1 MTTRQLTTCTVSIAE
16 LREVVAVAIGRHPDQ
31 RARIEKGATIV
42 RLRTITPDPEYHGSF
57 DVESASAP
65 GTFYSVDHRV
75 RVCQCPDQQRR
86 GGTCGH
92 LWALDLLRA
101 LARLQAHEPALA
113 EAA

>member
-42 RLRTITPDPEYHGSF
+42 LLRTITPDPEYHGSF

-65 GTFYSVDHRV
+65 GTFYSVDHGV
-75 RVCQCPDQQRR
+75 GVCPCLNQQRR
-86 GGTCGH
+86 GIRCCH
-92 LWALDLLRA
+92 LWALELLAA
-101 LARLQAHEPALA
+101 LAKCQAATVTGQ
-113 EAA
+113 AA